1 VRAWGGMLIQSLDS
15 APQWAPASR
24 TAAALRSPADRILS
38 DERTVTRW
46 ACAAGHGPI
55 FAGPKTGS
63 GHFSR
68 LRRYTEDGF
77 PEIYVLLR
85 LHFDADGREWVK
97 LRIPVPPNG
106 GVGWVPRE
114 SLYCFRA
121 TRDLVVVD
129 RCRLS
134 MRFFTDGR
142 LRWSA
147 PVAVGRRTAPTPAGR
162 FWIRERFRVFDSGS
176 CYWPYAF
183 GTTGY
188 SPLSDWPQR
197 GVVGIHGPGPEPD
210 AIPGRLS
217 QGCIAVGVADNAWL
231 AEHLGLG
238 TPLLVL

>member
-1 VRAWGGMLIQSLDS
+1 MLIQSLDS
-15 APQWAPASR
+15 APEWTPASQ
-24 TAAALRSPADRILS
+24 AAATLRSPADGVLS
-38 DERTVTRW
+38 DERTVTQW
-46 ACAAGHGPI
+46 ACAAGQGPI
-55 FAGPKTGS
+55 FAAPQTDS
-63 GHFSR
+63 GHVGR
-68 LRRYTEDGF
+68 LRRYTEEGF

-85 LHFDADGREWVK
+85 LHIDSSGQEWVK
-97 LRIPVPPNG
+97 LRIPMRPTS

-114 SLYCFRA
+114 SLCYFRT

-129 RCRLS
+129 RRRLR

-142 LRWSA
+142 PRWSA
-147 PVAVGRRTAPTPAGR
+147 PVAVGRRTAPTPAGQ
-162 FWIRERFRVFDSGS
+162 FWIRERFRVFDSAS

-188 SPLSDWPQR
+188 AALSDWPQR
-197 GVVGIHGPGPEPD
+197 GVVGIHGPGSDGE

-217 QGCIAVGVADNAWL
+217 QGCIGVGVADDVWL